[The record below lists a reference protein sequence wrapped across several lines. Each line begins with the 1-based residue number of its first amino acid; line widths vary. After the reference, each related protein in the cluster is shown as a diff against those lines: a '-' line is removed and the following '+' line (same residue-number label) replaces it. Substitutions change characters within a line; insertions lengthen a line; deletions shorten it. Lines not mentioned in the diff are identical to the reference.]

1 MKNIKKYFR
10 SFLETA
16 NVAVTKQETF
26 DRLITSEQKLKRYD
40 AFLLFAARVSDQYLK
55 RALSLLPESKGEIF
69 QDIFVALI
77 LNEKRG
83 GFFVEFGATDG
94 VIGNNTWLLEQNF
107 SWNGLLAEPA
117 RVWHEQLAKNR
128 SCIISHDCV
137 WTESGRNLEFRETS
151 DAGFSS
157 LSDYAGR
164 DRHVRHRADAKI
176 YDVRTVSLDDLLK
189 SACAPRSIDFMS
201 IDTEGSEYDIL
212 RVFPFEDWN
221 ISLITVEHNFRA
233 DRDNMHSLLRSKGFV
248 RVLTDL
254 SQFDDWYV
262 SEDLAPQVAAVFHD
276 CRETFPV

>member
-1 MKNIKKYFR
+1 MKNLKKYAR
-10 SFLETA
+10 TILKMS
-16 NVAVTKQETF
+16 NVSVTKQCTF

-40 AFLLFAARVSDQYLK
+40 AFLPFAARVSDKYLK
-55 RALSLLPESKGEIF
+55 RALSLFADSKGEIF

-94 VIGNNTWLLEQNF
+94 VIGNNTWLLEHNF

-117 RVWHEQLAKNR
+117 RVWHEQLAKSR
-128 SCIISHDCV
+128 SCFISHDCV

-157 LSDYAGR
+157 LSDYTGR
-164 DRHVRHRADAKI
+164 DRHVRHRAHAKI
-176 YDVRTVSLDDLLK
+176 YDVRTVSLNDLLK

-221 ISLITVEHNFRA
+221 ISLITVEHNFRK
-233 DRDNMHSLLRSKGFV
+233 DRDNMHTVLQSKGFV
-248 RVLTDL
+248 RVLTEL

-262 SEDLAPQVAAVFHD
+262 SENLVPQVAAVFQD
-276 CRETFPV
+276 CKEILSA